1 MNLNFSV
8 SLVYDE
14 YSYPCHTDT
23 DDTHGKPEQNLKFM
37 KWLVGSQILTCLFL
51 NRPLKNS
58 QLQIQMS
65 SESIQMQLR

>member
-37 KWLVGSQILTCLFL
+37 K
-51 NRPLKNS
+51 
-58 QLQIQMS
+58 
-65 SESIQMQLR
+65 